1 MSPDL
6 IDAAIRLADALV
18 RENQALAALD
28 LPRAASMLADKQR
41 AADAFFAAQ
50 TLLADGTPAEP
61 NAAARDVAA
70 RLGTLAEENRRLLER
85 AIAVQGRVI
94 GTLARAV
101 RPEALGYGAHGGR
114 TTVASRPG
122 AIALS
127 ARA

>member
-1 MSPDL
+1 MSPAL
-6 IDAAIRLADALV
+6 IDAAIRLADALA

-28 LPRAASMLADKQR
+28 LPRAAGMLADKQR
-41 AADAFFAAQ
+41 AADAFLAAQ
-50 TLLADGTPAEP
+50 ALLQNGAPAAEP
-61 NAAARDVAA
+61 NAAAKDVAA

-101 RPEALGYGAHGGR
+101 RPAALGYGAHGGR
-114 TTVASRPG
+114 TVASRPG